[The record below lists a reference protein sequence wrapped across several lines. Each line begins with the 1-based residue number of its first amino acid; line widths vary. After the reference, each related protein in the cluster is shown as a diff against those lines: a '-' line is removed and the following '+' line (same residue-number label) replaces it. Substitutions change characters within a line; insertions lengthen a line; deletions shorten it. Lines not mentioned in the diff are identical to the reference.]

1 MIPEWKELRLDAAWD
16 INGEAAS
23 AAHRR
28 EVQVGVRSS
37 RGRKPGGA
45 ETEVL
50 IGFELE
56 PRLGMFPSCQRM
68 RALSFRVFLSLFF
81 FLFFFLS
88 LFFFLFF
95 FFFSLL
101 FFSLFSLLISTEQLL
116 G

>member
-1 MIPEWKELRLDAAWD
+1 MIPTWKELRLDAAWD

-50 IGFELE
+50 NDGLTELG
-56 PRLGMFPSCQRM
+56 LN
-68 RALSFRVFLSLFF
+68 LSRV
-81 FLFFFLS
+81 
-88 LFFFLFF
+88 
-95 FFFSLL
+95 
-101 FFSLFSLLISTEQLL
+101 
-116 G
+116 